1 MSQPNLPNI
10 TPVVTLSRDDTIN
23 LLLSSI
29 AMEELGMAHILNA
42 EGEKIQ
48 YALGTIP
55 GLTGPPSSLADILN
69 LNESVR
75 DTLDSLMKQ
84 ELLLGS
90 KLDSI
95 SNIPTLA
102 GPTGAT
108 GPTGPAGGPTGPTGA
123 IGPAGATGPTGVT
136 GAGLQGIIAF
146 NPLIA
151 PTYTPGQVVLYNGSS
166 YVVNT
171 ASPAGVPDTSADYTL
186 LAAAGPTGPT
196 GPTGATG
203 AGLTGLT
210 AFDPAA
216 APFYTAGQVVLYE
229 GASYVVNINNP
240 SGIPGTSPDYTL
252 LAAAGPTGPTGVTG
266 AGLQGIVPFDPLA
279 APSYTAGQ
287 TVTFNGSSYVANVNS
302 PAGTP
307 GASADYTL
315 LAAAGTAGATGGTGI
330 TGATG
335 PTGITGVTGATGPTG
350 TTGVTGATGPTGITG
365 ATGATGPTGITG
377 VTGATGPTGTTGVTG
392 ATGPTGITGATG
404 ATGPTGI
411 TGVTGATGPT
421 GVTGV
426 TGATGPTGGTGATG
440 ATGPTG
446 VTGVT
451 GATGPTGGTGATG
464 VTGPTG
470 ITGITG
476 ATGPTGVTG
485 VTGATGPTG
494 ITGVTGATGPTGI
507 TGVTGATGPTGI
519 TGVTGATGP
528 TGITGVTGATGP
540 TGITGVTGA
549 TGPTGITGVTG
560 VTGTSLTAT
569 SGFASNTG
577 GGIVAVVVGGTTISL
592 PNDQNLSADITAN
605 AANTVFTVAP
615 AGRYYIS
622 YHINLTAGLLVSS
635 RVLIN
640 GTPFTSSIIAP
651 VASLANFNNSFIV
664 TLAADSTIQLQ
675 LFGLLGAA
683 TLLGGSVGAAL
694 NIIRLS

>member
-108 GPTGPAGGPTGPTGA
+108 GPTGPAGGPAGPTGA
-123 IGPAGATGPTGVT
+123 IGPAGATGPTGPTGPTGVT
-136 GAGLQGIIAF
+136 GAGLQGIVAF

-171 ASPAGVPDTSADYTL
+171 PSPAGIPDTSADYTL
-186 LAAAGPTGPT
+186 LAAAGSTGPI

-240 SGIPGTSPDYTL
+240 SGIPETSPDYTL

-279 APSYTAGQ
+279 AAAYTAGQ
-287 TVTFNGSSYVANVNS
+287 PVTFNGSSYVANVNS

-315 LAAAGTAGATGGTGI
+315 LAAAGI

-335 PTGITGVTGATGPTG
+335 VTGPTGFTGATGG
-350 TTGVTGATGPTGITG
+350 TGPTGITG
-365 ATGATGPTGITG
+365 AIGETGPTGI
-377 VTGATGPTGTTGVTG
+377 
-392 ATGPTGITGATG
+392 
-404 ATGPTGI
+404 
-411 TGVTGATGPT
+411 
-421 GVTGV
+421 
-426 TGATGPTGGTGATG
+426 
-440 ATGPTG
+440 
-446 VTGVT
+446 
-451 GATGPTGGTGATG
+451 TGATG

-470 ITGITG
+470 ITG
-476 ATGPTGVTG
+476 ATGG
-485 VTGATGPTG
+485 TGPTG
-494 ITGVTGATGPTGI
+494 ITGATGVTGPTGSTGATGGTGPTGI
-507 TGVTGATGPTGI
+507 
-519 TGVTGATGP
+519 
-528 TGITGVTGATGP
+528 
-540 TGITGVTGA
+540 
-549 TGPTGITGVTG
+549 
-560 VTGTSLTAT
+560 TGTSLTAT
-569 SGFASNTG
+569 SGYASNTG
-577 GGIVAVVVGGTTISL
+577 GGVVAVIVGGTTISL
-592 PNDQNLSADITAN
+592 PNEQNLSADITVN

-635 RVLIN
+635 RILIN
-640 GTPFTSSIIAP
+640 GTPPASSIIAP

-664 TLAADSTIQLQ
+664 TLPAGSTIQLQ

>member
-55 GLTGPPSSLADILN
+55 GLTGPPSSLADILD

-108 GPTGPAGGPTGPTGA
+108 GPTGPAGGPPGPTGA
-123 IGPAGATGPTGVT
+123 IGPAGATGPTGPTGPTGVT
-136 GAGLQGIIAF
+136 GAGLQGIVAF

-171 ASPAGVPDTSADYTL
+171 PSPAGIPDTSADYTL
-186 LAAAGPTGPT
+186 LAAAGSTGPI

-279 APSYTAGQ
+279 AAAYTAGQ
-287 TVTFNGSSYVANVNS
+287 PVTFNGSSYVANVNS

-315 LAAAGTAGATGGTGI
+315 LAAAGITGATGGTGPTGF

-335 PTGITGVTGATGPTG
+335 VS
-350 TTGVTGATGPTGITG
+350 GPTGITG
-365 ATGATGPTGITG
+365 ATGDTGPTGSTGATGGTGPTGFTGATGVSGPTGFTGATGGTGPTGSTGATG
-377 VTGATGPTGTTGVTG
+377 VTGPTGSTGAIGETGPTGF
-392 ATGPTGITGATG
+392 
-404 ATGPTGI
+404 
-411 TGVTGATGPT
+411 
-421 GVTGV
+421 
-426 TGATGPTGGTGATG
+426 
-440 ATGPTG
+440 
-446 VTGVT
+446 
-451 GATGPTGGTGATG
+451 TGATG

-470 ITGITG
+470 ITGATGDTGPTGSTG
-476 ATGPTGVTG
+476 ATGG
-485 VTGATGPTG
+485 TGPTG
-494 ITGVTGATGPTGI
+494 S
-507 TGVTGATGPTGI
+507 
-519 TGVTGATGP
+519 
-528 TGITGVTGATGP
+528 
-540 TGITGVTGA
+540 
-549 TGPTGITGVTG
+549 
-560 VTGTSLTAT
+560 TGTSLTAT
-569 SGFASNTG
+569 SGYASNTG
-577 GGIVAVVVGGTTISL
+577 GGVVAVIVGGTTISL
-592 PNDQNLSADITAN
+592 PNEQNLSADITVN

-635 RVLIN
+635 RILIN
-640 GTPFTSSIIAP
+640 GTPPASSIIAP

-664 TLAADSTIQLQ
+664 TLPAGSTIQLQ

>member
-108 GPTGPAGGPTGPTGA
+108 GPTGPAGGPPGPTGA
-123 IGPAGATGPTGVT
+123 IGPAGATGPTGPTGPTGVT
-136 GAGLQGIIAF
+136 GAGLQGIVAF

-171 ASPAGVPDTSADYTL
+171 PSPAGIPDTSADYTL
-186 LAAAGPTGPT
+186 LAAAGSTGPI

-279 APSYTAGQ
+279 AAAYTAGQ
-287 TVTFNGSSYVANVNS
+287 PVTFNGSSYVANVNS

-315 LAAAGTAGATGGTGI
+315 LAAAGITGATGGTGPTGF

-335 PTGITGVTGATGPTG
+335 VS
-350 TTGVTGATGPTGITG
+350 GPTGITG
-365 ATGATGPTGITG
+365 ATGGTGPTGS
-377 VTGATGPTGTTGVTG
+377 TGATGGTGPTGFTG
-392 ATGPTGITGATG
+392 ATGVSGPTGFTGATG
-404 ATGPTGI
+404 GTGPTGS
-411 TGVTGATGPT
+411 TGATGEIGPT
-421 GVTGV
+421 GF
-426 TGATGPTGGTGATG
+426 TGATGG
-440 ATGPTG
+440 TGPTG
-446 VTGVT
+446 S
-451 GATGPTGGTGATG
+451 TGATG

-470 ITGITG
+470 FTG
-476 ATGPTGVTG
+476 ATGGTGPTGSTGATGDTGPTGSTGATGVTG
-485 VTGATGPTG
+485 PTGSTGAIGETGPTG
-494 ITGVTGATGPTGI
+494 S
-507 TGVTGATGPTGI
+507 
-519 TGVTGATGP
+519 
-528 TGITGVTGATGP
+528 
-540 TGITGVTGA
+540 
-549 TGPTGITGVTG
+549 
-560 VTGTSLTAT
+560 TGTSLTAT
-569 SGFASNTG
+569 SGYASNTG
-577 GGIVAVVVGGTTISL
+577 GGVVAVIVGGTTISL
-592 PNDQNLSADITAN
+592 PNEQNLSADITVN

-635 RVLIN
+635 RILIN
-640 GTPFTSSIIAP
+640 GTPPASSIIAP

-664 TLAADSTIQLQ
+664 TLPAGSTIQLQ

>member
-108 GPTGPAGGPTGPTGA
+108 GPTGPTGA
-123 IGPAGATGPTGVT
+123 IGPAGATGPTGS
-136 GAGLQGIIAF
+136 I
-146 NPLIA
+146 
-151 PTYTPGQVVLYNGSS
+151 
-166 YVVNT
+166 
-171 ASPAGVPDTSADYTL
+171 
-186 LAAAGPTGPT
+186 
-196 GPTGATG
+196 
-203 AGLTGLT
+203 
-210 AFDPAA
+210 
-216 APFYTAGQVVLYE
+216 
-229 GASYVVNINNP
+229 
-240 SGIPGTSPDYTL
+240 
-252 LAAAGPTGPTGVTG
+252 GPTGVTG
-266 AGLQGIVPFDPLA
+266 AGLQGIVAFNPLI
-279 APSYTAGQ
+279 APTYTTGQ
-287 TVTFNGSSYVANVNS
+287 VVLYNGSSYVANVNS

-315 LAAAGTAGATGGTGI
+315 LAAVGITGATGATGPTGSTGATGDTGPTGI

-335 PTGITGVTGATGPTG
+335 G
-350 TTGVTGATGPTGITG
+350 TGPTGITG
-365 ATGATGPTGITG
+365 ATGATGPIGSTG
-377 VTGATGPTGTTGVTG
+377 VTGDTGPTGSTGATGGTGLTGSTGVTG
-392 ATGPTGITGATG
+392 DTGPTGSTGATG
-404 ATGPTGI
+404 GTGPTGS
-411 TGVTGATGPT
+411 TGATG
-421 GVTGV
+421 G
-426 TGATGPTGGTGATG
+426 TGPTGSN
-440 ATGPTG
+440 
-446 VTGVT
+446 
-451 GATGPTGGTGATG
+451 
-464 VTGPTG
+464 
-470 ITGITG
+470 
-476 ATGPTGVTG
+476 
-485 VTGATGPTG
+485 
-494 ITGVTGATGPTGI
+494 
-507 TGVTGATGPTGI
+507 
-519 TGVTGATGP
+519 
-528 TGITGVTGATGP
+528 
-540 TGITGVTGA
+540 
-549 TGPTGITGVTG
+549 
-560 VTGTSLTAT
+560 GTSLTAT
-569 SGFASNTG
+569 SGYASNTG
-577 GGIVAVVVGGTTISL
+577 GGVVAVIVGGTTISL
-592 PNDQNLSADITAN
+592 PNEQNLSADITAN
-605 AANTVFTVAP
+605 AANTIFTVAP

-635 RVLIN
+635 RILIN
-640 GTPFTSSIIAP
+640 GTPPASSIIAP

-664 TLAADSTIQLQ
+664 TLPAGSTIQLQ

>member
-108 GPTGPAGGPTGPTGA
+108 GPTGPAGGPAGPTGA
-123 IGPAGATGPTGVT
+123 IGPAGATGPTGPTGPTGVT
-136 GAGLQGIIAF
+136 GAGLQGIVAF

-171 ASPAGVPDTSADYTL
+171 ASPAGIPDTSADYTL
-186 LAAAGPTGPT
+186 LAAAGSTGPI

-210 AFDPAA
+210 DFDPAA

-279 APSYTAGQ
+279 AAAYTAGQ
-287 TVTFNGSSYVANVNS
+287 PVTFNGSSYVANVNS

-315 LAAAGTAGATGGTGI
+315 LAAAGSTGATGDTGPTGFTGATGGTGPTGS

-335 PTGITGVTGATGPTG
+335 VTGPTGFTGATGVTGPTGFTGATGGTGPTG
-350 TTGVTGATGPTGITG
+350 FTGATGVTGPTGFTGATGVTGPTGFTGATGVTGPTGFTGATGGTGPTGSTGATGGTGPTGSTGATGGTGPTGITG
-365 ATGATGPTGITG
+365 ATG
-377 VTGATGPTGTTGVTG
+377 
-392 ATGPTGITGATG
+392 
-404 ATGPTGI
+404 
-411 TGVTGATGPT
+411 
-421 GVTGV
+421 
-426 TGATGPTGGTGATG
+426 
-440 ATGPTG
+440 
-446 VTGVT
+446 
-451 GATGPTGGTGATG
+451 

-470 ITGITG
+470 STG
-476 ATGPTGVTG
+476 ATGG
-485 VTGATGPTG
+485 TGPTG
-494 ITGVTGATGPTGI
+494 S
-507 TGVTGATGPTGI
+507 
-519 TGVTGATGP
+519 
-528 TGITGVTGATGP
+528 
-540 TGITGVTGA
+540 
-549 TGPTGITGVTG
+549 
-560 VTGTSLTAT
+560 TGTSLTAT
-569 SGFASNTG
+569 SGYASNTG
-577 GGIVAVVVGGTTISL
+577 GGVVAVIVGGTTISL
-592 PNDQNLSADITAN
+592 PNEQNLSADITAN

-635 RVLIN
+635 RILIN
-640 GTPFTSSIIAP
+640 GTPPASSIIAP

-664 TLAADSTIQLQ
+664 TLPAGSTIQLQ

>member
-108 GPTGPAGGPTGPTGA
+108 GPTGPAGGPAGSTGP
-123 IGPAGATGPTGVT
+123 IGPAGATGPTGPTGPTGVT
-136 GAGLQGIIAF
+136 GAGLQGIVAF

-171 ASPAGVPDTSADYTL
+171 PSPAGIPDTSADYTL
-186 LAAAGPTGPT
+186 LAAAGSTGPI

-279 APSYTAGQ
+279 AAAYTAGQ
-287 TVTFNGSSYVANVNS
+287 PVTFNGSSYVANVNS

-315 LAAAGTAGATGGTGI
+315 LAAAGITGATGGTGPTGSTGATGVSGPTGI

-335 PTGITGVTGATGPTG
+335 GTGPTGSTGATGGTGPTG
-350 TTGVTGATGPTGITG
+350 FTGATGVSGPTGFTGATGGTGPTGSTGATGETGPTGFTGATGGTGPTGFTGATGGTGPTGSTGATGGTGPTGSTGATGGTGPTGITG
-365 ATGATGPTGITG
+365 ATG
-377 VTGATGPTGTTGVTG
+377 
-392 ATGPTGITGATG
+392 
-404 ATGPTGI
+404 
-411 TGVTGATGPT
+411 
-421 GVTGV
+421 
-426 TGATGPTGGTGATG
+426 
-440 ATGPTG
+440 
-446 VTGVT
+446 
-451 GATGPTGGTGATG
+451 

-470 ITGITG
+470 STG
-476 ATGPTGVTG
+476 ATGG
-485 VTGATGPTG
+485 TGPTG
-494 ITGVTGATGPTGI
+494 S
-507 TGVTGATGPTGI
+507 
-519 TGVTGATGP
+519 
-528 TGITGVTGATGP
+528 
-540 TGITGVTGA
+540 
-549 TGPTGITGVTG
+549 
-560 VTGTSLTAT
+560 TGTSLTAT
-569 SGFASNTG
+569 SGYASNTG
-577 GGIVAVVVGGTTISL
+577 GGVVAVIVGGTTISL
-592 PNDQNLSADITAN
+592 PNEQNLSADITAN

-635 RVLIN
+635 RILIN
-640 GTPFTSSIIAP
+640 GTPPASSIIAP

-664 TLAADSTIQLQ
+664 TLPAGSTIQLQ

>member
-108 GPTGPAGGPTGPTGA
+108 GPTGPTGA
-123 IGPAGATGPTGVT
+123 IGPAGATGPTGS
-136 GAGLQGIIAF
+136 I
-146 NPLIA
+146 
-151 PTYTPGQVVLYNGSS
+151 
-166 YVVNT
+166 
-171 ASPAGVPDTSADYTL
+171 
-186 LAAAGPTGPT
+186 
-196 GPTGATG
+196 
-203 AGLTGLT
+203 
-210 AFDPAA
+210 
-216 APFYTAGQVVLYE
+216 
-229 GASYVVNINNP
+229 
-240 SGIPGTSPDYTL
+240 
-252 LAAAGPTGPTGVTG
+252 GPTGVTG
-266 AGLQGIVPFDPLA
+266 AGLQGIVAFNPLI
-279 APSYTAGQ
+279 APTYTTGQ
-287 TVTFNGSSYVANVNS
+287 VVLYNGSSYVANVNS

-315 LAAAGTAGATGGTGI
+315 LAAVGITGATGATGPTGSTGATGDTGPTGI

-335 PTGITGVTGATGPTG
+335 G
-350 TTGVTGATGPTGITG
+350 TGPTGITG
-365 ATGATGPTGITG
+365 ATGATGPIGSTG
-377 VTGATGPTGTTGVTG
+377 VTGDTGPTGSTGATGGTGLTGSTGVTG
-392 ATGPTGITGATG
+392 DTGPTGSTGATG
-404 ATGPTGI
+404 GTGPTGS
-411 TGVTGATGPT
+411 TGATG
-421 GVTGV
+421 G
-426 TGATGPTGGTGATG
+426 TGPTGS
-440 ATGPTG
+440 
-446 VTGVT
+446 
-451 GATGPTGGTGATG
+451 
-464 VTGPTG
+464 
-470 ITGITG
+470 
-476 ATGPTGVTG
+476 
-485 VTGATGPTG
+485 
-494 ITGVTGATGPTGI
+494 
-507 TGVTGATGPTGI
+507 
-519 TGVTGATGP
+519 
-528 TGITGVTGATGP
+528 
-540 TGITGVTGA
+540 
-549 TGPTGITGVTG
+549 
-560 VTGTSLTAT
+560 TGTSLTAT
-569 SGFASNTG
+569 SGYASNTG
-577 GGIVAVVVGGTTISL
+577 GGVVAVIVGGTTISL
-592 PNDQNLSADITAN
+592 PNEQNLSADITAN
-605 AANTVFTVAP
+605 AANTIFTVAP

-635 RVLIN
+635 RILIN
-640 GTPFTSSIIAP
+640 GTPPASSIIAP

-664 TLAADSTIQLQ
+664 TLPAGSTIQLQ

>member
-108 GPTGPAGGPTGPTGA
+108 GPTGPAGGPAGPTGA
-123 IGPAGATGPTGVT
+123 IGPAGATGPTGPTGPTGVT
-136 GAGLQGIIAF
+136 GAGLQGIVAF

-171 ASPAGVPDTSADYTL
+171 PSPAGIPDTSADYTL
-186 LAAAGPTGPT
+186 LAAAGSTGPI

-279 APSYTAGQ
+279 AAAYTAGQ
-287 TVTFNGSSYVANVNS
+287 PVTFNGSSYVANVNS

-315 LAAAGTAGATGGTGI
+315 LAAAGITGATGGTGPTGF

-335 PTGITGVTGATGPTG
+335 G
-350 TTGVTGATGPTGITG
+350 TGPTGITG
-365 ATGATGPTGITG
+365 ATGG
-377 VTGATGPTGTTGVTG
+377 
-392 ATGPTGITGATG
+392 TGPTGITGATG
-404 ATGPTGI
+404 GTGPTGFTGATGDTGPTGI
-411 TGVTGATGPT
+411 
-421 GVTGV
+421 
-426 TGATGPTGGTGATG
+426 
-440 ATGPTG
+440 
-446 VTGVT
+446 
-451 GATGPTGGTGATG
+451 TGATG

-470 ITGITG
+470 ITG
-476 ATGPTGVTG
+476 ATGG
-485 VTGATGPTG
+485 TGPTG
-494 ITGVTGATGPTGI
+494 I
-507 TGVTGATGPTGI
+507 
-519 TGVTGATGP
+519 
-528 TGITGVTGATGP
+528 
-540 TGITGVTGA
+540 
-549 TGPTGITGVTG
+549 
-560 VTGTSLTAT
+560 TGTSLTAT
-569 SGFASNTG
+569 SGYASNTG
-577 GGIVAVVVGGTTISL
+577 GGVVAVIVGGTTISL
-592 PNDQNLSADITAN
+592 PNEQNLSADITVN

-635 RVLIN
+635 RILIN
-640 GTPFTSSIIAP
+640 GTPPASSIIAP

-664 TLAADSTIQLQ
+664 TLPAGSTIQLQ

>member
-23 LLLSSI
+23 LLLSAI

-123 IGPAGATGPTGVT
+123 IGPAGATGPTGPTGPTGVT

-151 PTYTPGQVVLYNGSS
+151 PTSTPGQVVLYNGSS

-229 GASYVVNINNP
+229 GASYVVNIDNP
-240 SGIPGTSPDYTL
+240 SGIPGISPDYTL

-315 LAAAGTAGATGGTGI
+315 LAATGTAGATGGSGPTGI
-330 TGATG
+330 TGVTGTTG
-335 PTGITGVTGATGPTG
+335 PTGVTGVTGATGPTG
-350 TTGVTGATGPTGITG
+350 GTGVTGTTGPTGITGAAGATGPTGVTGVTGDTGSTGATGATGVTGPTGITG

-377 VTGATGPTGTTGVTG
+377 VTGD
-392 ATGPTGITGATG
+392 
-404 ATGPTGI
+404 TGPTGI
-411 TGVTGATGPT
+411 TGV
-421 GVTGV
+421 
-426 TGATGPTGGTGATG
+426 
-440 ATGPTG
+440 
-446 VTGVT
+446 
-451 GATGPTGGTGATG
+451 
-464 VTGPTG
+464 
-470 ITGITG
+470 
-476 ATGPTGVTG
+476 
-485 VTGATGPTG
+485 
-494 ITGVTGATGPTGI
+494 
-507 TGVTGATGPTGI
+507 
-519 TGVTGATGP
+519 
-528 TGITGVTGATGP
+528 
-540 TGITGVTGA
+540 
-549 TGPTGITGVTG
+549 
-560 VTGTSLTAT
+560 
-569 SGFASNTG
+569 TG

>member
-108 GPTGPAGGPTGPTGA
+108 RPTGA
-123 IGPAGATGPTGVT
+123 IGPGGATGPT
-136 GAGLQGIIAF
+136 
-146 NPLIA
+146 
-151 PTYTPGQVVLYNGSS
+151 
-166 YVVNT
+166 
-171 ASPAGVPDTSADYTL
+171 
-186 LAAAGPTGPT
+186 
-196 GPTGATG
+196 
-203 AGLTGLT
+203 
-210 AFDPAA
+210 
-216 APFYTAGQVVLYE
+216 
-229 GASYVVNINNP
+229 
-240 SGIPGTSPDYTL
+240 
-252 LAAAGPTGPTGVTG
+252 GPTGPTGVTG
-266 AGLQGIVPFDPLA
+266 AGLQGIVAFNPLST
-279 APSYTAGQ
+279 PTYTTGQ
-287 TVTFNGSSYVANVNS
+287 VVLYNGSSYVANVNS

-315 LAAAGTAGATGGTGI
+315 LAAVGSTGTTGVSGPTGSTGATGGTGPTGSTGVTGDTGPTGS

-335 PTGITGVTGATGPTG
+335 GTGPTG
-350 TTGVTGATGPTGITG
+350 S
-365 ATGATGPTGITG
+365 
-377 VTGATGPTGTTGVTG
+377 
-392 ATGPTGITGATG
+392 
-404 ATGPTGI
+404 
-411 TGVTGATGPT
+411 
-421 GVTGV
+421 
-426 TGATGPTGGTGATG
+426 
-440 ATGPTG
+440 
-446 VTGVT
+446 
-451 GATGPTGGTGATG
+451 
-464 VTGPTG
+464 
-470 ITGITG
+470 
-476 ATGPTGVTG
+476 
-485 VTGATGPTG
+485 
-494 ITGVTGATGPTGI
+494 
-507 TGVTGATGPTGI
+507 
-519 TGVTGATGP
+519 
-528 TGITGVTGATGP
+528 
-540 TGITGVTGA
+540 
-549 TGPTGITGVTG
+549 
-560 VTGTSLTAT
+560 TGTSLTAT
-569 SGFASNTG
+569 SGYASNTG
-577 GGIVAVVVGGTTISL
+577 GGVVAVIVGGTTISL
-592 PNDQNLSADITAN
+592 PNEQNLSADITAN
-605 AANTVFTVAP
+605 AANTIFTVAP

-635 RVLIN
+635 RILIN
-640 GTPFTSSIIAP
+640 GTPPASSIIAP

-664 TLAADSTIQLQ
+664 TLPAGSTIQLQ

>member
-23 LLLSSI
+23 LLLSAI

-123 IGPAGATGPTGVT
+123 IGPAGATGPTGPTGPTGVT

-335 PTGITGVTGATGPTG
+335 
-350 TTGVTGATGPTGITG
+350 
-365 ATGATGPTGITG
+365 ATGPTGITG

-421 GVTGV
+421 G
-426 TGATGPTGGTGATG
+426 
-440 ATGPTG
+440 
-446 VTGVT
+446 
-451 GATGPTGGTGATG
+451 
-464 VTGPTG
+464 
-470 ITGITG
+470 I
-476 ATGPTGVTG
+476 TG

-507 TGVTGATGPTGI
+507 TGATGATGPTGI

-622 YHINLTAGLLVSS
+622 YQINLTAGLLVSS

-640 GTPFTSSIIAP
+640 GTTFTSSIIAP